1 MRQLQKVL
9 WTKGVLLTPQHLQTQ
24 DRFLEDAL
32 GFQLA
37 SLTFCPWG
45 FARLELD
52 QEALAGGVLAL
63 AKASGLF
70 PDGLVFDVPGAD
82 APPPPKPLEDHW
94 DADQTTMDVY
104 LAVPED
110 RPGGQNVSMG
120 HQERSTRY
128 VAEVINL
135 RDENTGLAEKPVQV
149 ARRNLRLLVE
159 GESLEGH
166 VTLPVARIVRSGTGA
181 HELDPKFVPPLLD
194 IGASDSLMSIVRR
207 LVEILS
213 AKSGALSGVRRQRNR
228 GLADFGVADVANFWL
243 LYTVNTHLPRF
254 RHLYEVRRGH
264 PAELYSAMLALA
276 GSLTTFS
283 TDVHP
288 RMLPDYDH
296 ADLTGCFTQLDEM
309 VRELLETV
317 VPANHVSLP
326 LRSTE
331 PSVYA
336 TPIEQ
341 DSYFSASQW
350 YLALAAKMKP
360 DELLEKA
367 RHLLKVS
374 SANQIE
380 RLIRH
385 ALPGVGLSH
394 VPSPP
399 SALPVKLDYQYFLL
413 DRSGPDW
420 DAIRLSRNLAVYAPS
435 EFPEIQM
442 ELVILL
448 PGGEGS
454 GR

>member
-9 WTKGVLLTPQHLQTQ
+9 WTKGVLLTPQHLQMQ

-32 GFQLA
+32 GFQLS

-45 FARLELD
+45 FSRLELD
-52 QEALAGGVLAL
+52 HEALAGGVLSVGE
-63 AKASGLF
+63 ASGLF
-70 PDGLVFDVPGAD
+70 PDGLAFDVPGSDVA
-82 APPPPKPLEDHW
+82 PPPKPLEEHW
-94 DADQTTMDVY
+94 DPDQTSMDIY

-120 HQERSTRY
+120 RVERSTRY
-128 VAEVINL
+128 VAEVVSL

-149 ARRNLRLLVE
+149 ARKNLRLLAE

-166 VTLPVARIVRSGTGA
+166 VALPIARVVRSAAGV
-181 HELDPKFVPPLLD
+181 HELDARFVPPLLD
-194 IGASDSLMSIVRR
+194 IGASAHLMAIVRR

-213 AKSGALSGVRRQRNR
+213 ARSGALSGVRRQRSS

-254 RHLYEVRRGH
+254 RHLFEVRRGH
-264 PAELYSAMLALA
+264 PAELFSAMLALA
-276 GSLTTFS
+276 GALTTFRP
-283 TDVHP
+283 DVHP

-296 ADLTGCFTQLDEM
+296 ADLTDCFTRLDEM

-317 VPANHVSLP
+317 VPANHASLP
-326 LRSTE
+326 LRATE

-336 TPIEQ
+336 TSIDQ
-341 DSYFSASQW
+341 DAYFSAPQW
-350 YLALAAKMKP
+350 YLALSARMKP
-360 DELLEKA
+360 AELLQKA
-367 RHLLKVS
+367 AHLLKIS
-374 SANQIE
+374 SASQIE
-380 RLIRH
+380 RLIRQ
-385 ALPGVGLSH
+385 ALPGLGMSH

-399 SALPVKLDYQYFLL
+399 GALPVKLDYQYFLL

-448 PGGEGS
+448 PAERRGGP
-454 GR
+454 